1 MSLGQQR
8 PKRRREMLFNSLAF
22 LLFFP
27 IVCVLYFCIP
37 ASQLRL
43 RNLLLLVASYY
54 FYMNWEPAYA
64 LLLLTSTVVTYLAA
78 LGIGYFKE
86 KRKKKVCLVSSLVL
100 NLTILVLFKYFN
112 FLATNIET
120 ALQASGLGID
130 IPEFGLLLPV
140 GISFYTFQALGYSID
155 VYRGTVKVE
164 RDFPTYALFV
174 SFFPQLVAG
183 PIERAKNLLPQFHT
197 KHIFN
202 SGDFIEGFKQMV
214 WGYFMKLCIAEN
226 VASYVDAVYNNL
238 PNHNGTSVLL
248 ATFFF
253 TFQIFCD
260 FSGYSLIAIGTAR
273 CLGFKLMQNFN
284 HPYLACSPR
293 DFWHRWHISLS
304 SWFGDYVYIPL
315 GGSRC
320 STFKHQRNLFLTM
333 LISGVWHGAN
343 WTFIFWGAIHGL
355 FLCLNSLKRKF
366 FGTSNNRY
374 VGMIEVLG
382 TFIMVMFC
390 WIFFRANTLSDA
402 ILAINKII
410 SQPGSLFR
418 GAGYPSIVLPII
430 LIILLM
436 VKEVK
441 DEYFAKPI
449 LFMHNKNQIISVLC
463 TAFMIVVII
472 LCGSF
477 EGGQFIYFQF

>member
-1 MSLGQQR
+1 M
-8 PKRRREMLFNSLAF
+8 F
-22 LLFFP
+22 
-27 IVCVLYFCIP
+27 YFCIP
-37 ASQLRL
+37 ASCIKL
-43 RNLLLLVASYY
+43 RNVFLLVSSYY

-64 LLLLTSTVVTYLAA
+64 LLLLISTVVTYLAA
-78 LGIGYFKE
+78 LGIDYYKE
-86 KRKKKVCLVSSLVL
+86 KRKKKICLVSSLVL
-100 NLTILVLFKYFN
+100 NLSILFLFKYFN
-112 FLATNIET
+112 FFATNIDT
-120 ALQASGLGID
+120 ILQASGMGINV
-130 IPEFGLLLPV
+130 PEFGLLLPV
-140 GISFYTFQALGYSID
+140 GISFYTFQALGYSLD

-183 PIERAKNLLPQFHT
+183 PIERAKNLLPQFHQLH
-197 KHIFN
+197 KFD
-202 SGDFIEGFKQMV
+202 SDDFIEGFKQMV
-214 WGYFMKLCIAEN
+214 WGYFMKLCVAEN

-260 FSGYSLIAIGTAR
+260 FGGYSLIAIGTAR

-284 HPYLACSPR
+284 HPYLSRSLR

-320 STFKHQRNLFLTM
+320 STLKHQRNLFLTM

-343 WTFIFWGAIHGL
+343 WTFIFWGTIHG
-355 FLCLNSLKRKF
+355 FSLCLNSLKRKIL
-366 FGTSNNRY
+366 GTSNNRFMA
-374 VGMIEVLG
+374 VIEVLG

-390 WIFFRANTLSDA
+390 WIFFRANTMGDA
-402 ILAINKII
+402 FLAVNKII
-410 SQPGSLFR
+410 SQPGLLFR
-418 GAGYPSIVLPII
+418 GAGYPSIVLPLI
-430 LIILLM
+430 LIVLLM

-441 DEYFAKPI
+441 DEFFAKPL
-449 LFMHNKNQIISVLC
+449 LFMHNKNQIISALC
-463 TAFMIVVII
+463 TALMIVLIV